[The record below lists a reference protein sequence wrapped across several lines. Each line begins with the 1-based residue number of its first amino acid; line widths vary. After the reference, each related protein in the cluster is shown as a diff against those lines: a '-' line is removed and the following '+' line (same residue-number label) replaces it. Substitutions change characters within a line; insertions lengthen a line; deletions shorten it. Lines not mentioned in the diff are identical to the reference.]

1 MTRTT
6 VAFAALLALLALSSS
21 AIAGA
26 RIKDIT
32 DLEGARSNQLYGFG
46 LVVGLNNTGGSNLFT
61 QQVAVD
67 MMKRLCVNAKI
78 AQQIQNDNVFRSR
91 SVSAVMV
98 TAEIGPFAR
107 IGSRLDVTVSILDNA
122 SSLQGGTLLF
132 TPLKG
137 ADGVVYAIGQGPL
150 SVGGFTFGGAA
161 ASAQKNFVSVARIP
175 GGGMVE
181 HEARGEV
188 MFRGRVHLLL
198 KNPDYS
204 TSRAIA
210 AVINQWAPG
219 HALPLDAGTV
229 EVEVP
234 HALRPHAV
242 SFFSDMG
249 NLEVLAD
256 SPARV
261 VINERTGTV
270 VAGENVK
277 IATVAIAH
285 GNLAIVTRE
294 APQVSQ
300 PNAFSQG
307 RTVVVPR
314 TQVGITEQAASMYIA
329 PQTVTVADLARALN
343 ALGVS
348 PRDLISIFQAI
359 KQAGA
364 LQAELVII

>member
-1 MTRTT
+1 MLR
-6 VAFAALLALLALSSS
+6 VAFVLGSVLALA
-21 AIAGA
+21 APAQAGA

-32 DLEGARSNQLYGFG
+32 DLEGARNNQLYGFG
-46 LVVGLNNTGGSNLFT
+46 LVVGLNGTGGRSRFT

-67 MMKRLCVNAKI
+67 MMKRLCVVSKI
-78 AQQIQNDNVFRSR
+78 AFQQLTDNT
-91 SVSAVMV
+91 SAVMV

-107 IGSRLDVTVSILDNA
+107 IGSRLDVTVSVLDDA
-122 SSLQGGTLLF
+122 TSLQGGTLLF
-132 TPLKG
+132 TPLHG
-137 ADGVVYAIGQGPL
+137 ADGVVYAIAQGPL
-150 SVGGFTFGGAA
+150 SVGGFVFGGAA
-161 ASAQKNFVSVARIP
+161 ASAQKNYVSVARIP
-175 GGGMVE
+175 GGALVE

-188 MFRGRVHLLL
+188 LCKGRVHLLL
-198 KNPDYS
+198 KNADYATARS
-204 TSRAIA
+204 VA
-210 AVINQWAPG
+210 AVINQWMPG
-219 HALPLDAGTV
+219 HALPLDAGTI
-229 EVEVP
+229 EVVVP
-234 HALRPHAV
+234 PEARSHAV
-242 SFFSDMG
+242 SFLSDLG
-249 NLEVLAD
+249 NLEVLTDA
-256 SPARV
+256 PARV

-300 PNAFSQG
+300 PNGFSQG

-314 TQVGITEQAASMYIA
+314 TQIGVTEQPAQLYIA